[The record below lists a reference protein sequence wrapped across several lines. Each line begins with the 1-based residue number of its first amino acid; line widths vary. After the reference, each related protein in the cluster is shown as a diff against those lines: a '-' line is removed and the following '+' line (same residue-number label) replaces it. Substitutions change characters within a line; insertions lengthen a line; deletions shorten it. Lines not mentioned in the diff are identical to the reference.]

1 MEPYRPFVDEAVFS
15 ERDFFNTEE
24 LQKEHK
30 AKLLQLLAMDVK
42 INGDRR
48 PLANALSYTTA
59 SLAKCFMKEEK
70 AIVYPEFF

>member
-1 MEPYRPFVDEAVFS
+1 MKPFFS

-59 SLAKCFMKEEK
+59 SLAKCFMKEAK